1 MKSTAIRRL
10 RVREIHP
17 DPHDARAESLRRHGL
32 PLVVRPRH
40 RLRTLVPYTGP
51 VLVVLGVLLMVQA
64 VTAVA
69 TRSGNT
75 RRLLISALG
84 LVLILAAALTS
95 SCQSGVLLNLI
106 SSAVTVAI
114 VLAGAYLGLGVI
126 TLWAMQR
133 ILQEL
138 TSIGAMIIRVL
149 PLLMLVLLFLFYNSN
164 IWQIAVGISWLNV
177 ALTAAVLVILANVLN
192 VVVTADIVG
201 DSHLR
206 DHLRDS
212 TTRARWSERA
222 NIIAVPSLVVTIQ
235 AGIFSVLV
243 FIFLVGFGMLSIPV
257 AIIKQW
263 ISQDPNIVFPWLMP
277 GLPLTQ
283 ELLKVCLVLAAF
295 AGLNFVASMATDQ
308 RHRTLFMDGVL
319 NDLDQGLKVREQY
332 PR

>member
-64 VTAVA
+64 VTARVM
-69 TRSGNT
+69 
-75 RRLLISALG
+75 
-84 LVLILAAALTS
+84 LAAS
-95 SCQSGVLLNLI
+95 ERFDV
-106 SSAVTVAI
+106 
-114 VLAGAYLGLGVI
+114 
-126 TLWAMQR
+126 
-133 ILQEL
+133 
-138 TSIGAMIIRVL
+138 
-149 PLLMLVLLFLFYNSN
+149 N

-257 AIIKQW
+257 ATIKQW
-263 ISQDPNIVFPWLMP
+263 ISQDPNIVFRWLMP